1 MTNTI
6 DIIDLIDKNPITKL
20 SSECQNRLICKIK
33 QDFTENQQNLFIA
46 SFYCYLN
53 YDQTKDFVI
62 DLRNVWNWLGFSR
75 IEECKR
81 LLVKHFIEETDYKIS
96 LYTGNEA
103 NKAPQI
109 GGALNNEV
117 KNKIRGCAGL
127 NKEKILLTVK
137 TFKKL
142 CIKSNTKKADE
153 VHEYFVKLEDIIFQT
168 LNEESNELRTQLVKN
183 NKETGLKIRQKEE
196 AIIAQFPENEMCI
209 YIADVG
215 MIDNEHLVKF
225 GESNNLKQRIS
236 SHRRTFENFE
246 LLGAFKVVNSKKF
259 ENKLKEIVSIKYRIR
274 VKEFS
279 GKKCQE
285 LIAIDEQFT
294 TQDLFK
300 IIKNLIEKYSNI
312 ETYLADIEL
321 LKIQEHTKQ
330 LEILE
335 NTKQIETQEKT
346 KQLQLELEILK
357 LKSSSSLISDPRQS
371 EPRQPV
377 RRAEQPQE
385 SVELVKKFMNIK
397 TEFSTKRADYILV
410 EDLYNLFETWAQEN
424 NSGFPISIGKATFSR
439 CLSSTQDYIIIRVA
453 TGPRVENF
461 KPRKV
466 AIVNRKLI

>member
-1 MTNTI
+1 MTDTI

-81 LLVKHFIEETDYKIS
+81 LLIRHFVEEIDYKIN
-96 LYTGNEA
+96 LYTGDEA
-103 NKAPQI
+103 NKAPPI

-117 KNKIRGCAGL
+117 KNKIRGCAGS

-168 LNEESNELRTQLVKN
+168 LNEESNDLRIQLVKN

-209 YIADVG
+209 YIADIGTV
-215 MIDNEHLVKF
+215 DNEHLVKF

-246 LLGAFKVVNSKKF
+246 LLSAFKVVNSKKF

-300 IIKNLIEKYSNI
+300 IIKNLIEKYSSV
-312 ETYLADIEL
+312 EVHLVEIEL
-321 LKIQEHTKQ
+321 LKLQEHTKQ
-330 LEILE
+330 LEIL
-335 NTKQIETQEKT
+335 EKT

-357 LKSSSSLISDPRQS
+357 LKTSSPDLPTTQPPVLRTPNRQH
-371 EPRQPV
+371 Q
-377 RRAEQPQE
+377 QPQE
-385 SVELVKKFMNIK
+385 NIELVKKFMNLK
-397 TEFSTKRADYILV
+397 TEFSTKRSDYVFI
-410 EDLYNLFETWAQEN
+410 EDLFNIFEEWVQETTPGT
-424 NSGFPISIGKATFSR
+424 SSIGKGTFSK
-439 CLSSTQDYIIIRVA
+439 TIANIQDYNVVRVQ
-453 TGPRVENF
+453 TGPRIDNVT
-461 KPRKV
+461 PRKV
-466 AIVNRKLI
+466 AIVNLRLISTHH